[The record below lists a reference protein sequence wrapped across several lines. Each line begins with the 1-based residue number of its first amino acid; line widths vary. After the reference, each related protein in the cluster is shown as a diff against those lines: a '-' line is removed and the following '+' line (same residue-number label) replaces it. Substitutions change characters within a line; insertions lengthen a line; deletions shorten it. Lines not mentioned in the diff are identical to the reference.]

1 MTLKTHEYMPYQV
14 VGWNETILLRWQSLQ
29 INLQIECN
37 STSLLMVYV
46 YVYMYQVISVT
57 VWLYIAQ
64 ISSVTD
70 RVSIHLYLIS
80 LK

>member
-1 MTLKTHEYMPYQV
+1 MRSLKYAVIYVDMY
-14 VGWNETILLRWQSLQ
+14 
-29 INLQIECN
+29 
-37 STSLLMVYV
+37 VYV